1 MGKYDYAPRTV
12 HLAGPAILALGM
24 GACAVASTTVHLKH
38 DNIYNMVACAA
49 GSLLLSNLLYAG
61 LTTLQWA
68 CVTVGGLCARGGAH
82 DKAGMGSTPRP
93 RPLTDVRVDP
103 DDDDDDARSGRNSE
117 LYASVTSHFTATR
130 LLTQT
135 IDFGHRDPEIKLY
148 VSREEVWRMLYPLAL
163 GFFVLFVCVPVYDAT
178 CTVCL
183 SLGFFAQSTHA
194 ELRRG
199 IFFKRPTTRK
209 VFFCGVVLFGL
220 LAHSLVFVFVYIA
233 GVHATREG
241 WASGRGFVDDLT
253 QFHALLYN
261 ATASYIH
268 QSHPDGLHAAD
279 NATLAG
285 LLLDSPAGVAA
296 AARAADDASVSQYL
310 TWSVNAYPQRM
321 WLLWVLCV
329 CAAPLLRN
337 APTTVRLPVVLE
349 VTQPAVSAVAL
360 LALCLVSWAL
370 DVSVFALLDTQSALG
385 DLYLLTSG
393 GSVWFCVFMLCLAV
407 RERCSVH
414 VPCVLVLI
422 AFGKSLVQHSALL
435 RGKQVNELVVCT
447 AVMLA
452 LYLGSALYFCRKENV
467 AVRAGWGRVMD
478 SGGGM
483 DSDDELEMDLKLDD
497 TRDSV
502 FAIDEVLDDAMQSI
516 SESDEVLEHRPPPAA
531 PAAPPPGPE
540 LLPPVPRT

>member
-24 GACAVASTTVHLKH
+24 CACAVGSTTVHLKH

-49 GSLLLSNLLYAG
+49 ATLLLSNLLYAG
-61 LTTLQWA
+61 LTALQWA
-68 CVTVGGLCARGGAH
+68 CVCAGALCQRGEAPG
-82 DKAGMGSTPRP
+82 TPRA
-93 RPLTDVRVDP
+93 RPLTDVRVDEHENDT
-103 DDDDDDARSGRNSE
+103 DDNDTDIDARSGRNSE

-135 IDFGHRDPEIKLY
+135 IDFGHRAPEIKLY

-209 VFFCGVVLFGL
+209 VLFCGVVLCGL
-220 LAHSLVFVFVYIA
+220 LAHSLAFVFVYIA
-233 GVHATREG
+233 GVQATREG
-241 WASGRGFVDDLT
+241 WESGRGFADDLA

-261 ATASYIH
+261 ATSDYLH
-268 QSHPDGLHAAD
+268 HNRPDGALAGD

-285 LLLDSPAGVAA
+285 MLLASPAATAA

-310 TWSVNAYPQRM
+310 TWSANAYPQRM
-321 WLLWVLCV
+321 WVLWVLCA

-337 APTTVRLPVVLE
+337 APSTVRLPVVLE
-349 VTQPAVSAVAL
+349 VTQPAVSAIAV

-385 DLYLLTSG
+385 DLFLLSSG

-414 VPCVLVLI
+414 VPCVLVLV
-422 AFGKSLVQHSALL
+422 AFGKSLVQHWALL
-435 RGKQVNELVVCT
+435 RGRQVNELVVCT
-447 AVMLA
+447 AVALA
-452 LYLGSALYFCRKENV
+452 LYVAGALYFCRKENV
-467 AVRAGWGRVMD
+467 AVRAGWGRVLD
-478 SGGGM
+478 SGGM
-483 DSDDELEMDLKLDD
+483 DSADELEMDLQLGDD
-497 TRDSV
+497 RASV
-502 FAIDEVLDDAMQSI
+502 FAIDEVLGDALQSI
-516 SESDEVLEHRPPPAA
+516 EESDEVLHQRPA
-531 PAAPPPGPE
+531 PAPAPPSGPA
-540 LLPPVPRT
+540 PPSPKANT